1 MESHNN
7 QKKIA
12 VVNDFSGFGRC
23 SITVALPV
31 ISAMKVQCCPLPT
44 SILSNHTAF
53 DSFFF
58 DDYTSKMEPYMAEW
72 KKLGLKFEGICT
84 GFLGSKEQIA
94 LVKQF
99 LEEFT
104 GDETTVL
111 VDPVMGDYGKPYAT
125 YTPEM
130 CSEMKTLVPYA
141 DILTPNLTEACILTD
156 TPYKENWKIAEVTEL
171 AERMSE
177 MGAGKIVVS
186 GIPQGSYL
194 TNLCYERGQEVKLV
208 RTKKVGPARH
218 GTGDIFSS
226 IIAADV
232 VNGASLEDAVRKAAE
247 FIKLCIISSIER
259 EIPMTDGVCFEDHL
273 GKLAR

>member
-72 KKLGLKFEGICT
+72 KKLGLRFEGICT

-94 LVKQF
+94 LVKKF

-104 GDETTVL
+104 GDDTMVL
-111 VDPVMGDYGKPYAT
+111 ADPVMGDYGQPYAT

-130 CSEMKTLVPYA
+130 CNEMKKLVEYA

-156 TPYKENWKIAEVTEL
+156 TPYKENWEMEEAAQL
-171 AERMSE
+171 AEALHQ
-177 MGAGKIVVS
+177 MGADKIVIS
-186 GIPQGSYL
+186 GIPQGSCL
-194 TNLCYERGQEVKLV
+194 TNLCYEPGQEVKLV
-208 RTKKVGPARH
+208 STEKAGPARH

-247 FIKLCIISSIER
+247 FIRICIISSIER

-273 GKLAR
+273 GELVK